1 MHEAANQNW
10 TTRALERQIGTL
22 YYERLLASQDRE
34 AVQHEAASHI
44 DTHQASPREFVRDP
58 VLLEFLGLPSRQNA
72 LWHSSGSLG

>member
-44 DTHQASPREFVRDP
+44 DTHQGIRPR
-58 VLLEFLGLPSRQNA
+58 
-72 LWHSSGSLG
+72 SGSARVPWFAKKLLRQKRQ